1 MIPGAHVATARD
13 GRTLTFAEWG
23 DPAGFPVFSLHG
35 TPGSRFARHYDESVY
50 ADVGARVITYNRPGY
65 GESERHRG
73 RRIVDCA
80 DDVAA
85 LADTLGIDQFSV
97 LGGSGGAA
105 HALAVAARLP
115 DRVSR
120 ATCAVGLAPYD
131 AVDFDW
137 FEGMDAFNVRLFGL
151 ALQGE
156 DALVPEI
163 EREAAEALERVAI
176 DPAKFVGDEVKL
188 SEADRA
194 ELARTERHEVMRQSI
209 SEALRNGVWGW
220 VDDDLCF
227 ARPWGFDVAEIRVP
241 TQVVYGTSDVLVPPR
256 HGEWL
261 ASHIPG
267 ADAVINQDR
276 GHMPDPELVAERY
289 GWLVQPV

>member
-1 MIPGAHVATARD
+1 MVSGPQVATARD
-13 GRTLTFAEWG
+13 GRILTFAEWG

-35 TPGSRFARHYDESVY
+35 TPGSRFTRHYDESVY

-73 RRIVDCA
+73 RRVVDCVEDVRAIA
-80 DDVAA
+80 DHLRIERFA
-85 LADTLGIDQFSV
+85 V
-97 LGGSGGAA
+97 LGGSGGAP
-105 HALAVAARLP
+105 HALAVAALLP
-115 DRVSR
+115 NRVSR
-120 ATCAVGLAPYD
+120 ATCAVGPAPYD

-151 ALQGE
+151 ALEGE
-156 DALVPEI
+156 DALVPEL
-163 EREAAEALERVAI
+163 EREAAEALERFTR
-176 DPAKFVGDEVKL
+176 DPAKFIGDEVKL

-194 ELARTERHEVMRQSI
+194 ELARTERQEVMRQSVT
-209 SEALRNGVWGW
+209 EALRNGIWGW
-220 VDDDLCF
+220 VDDDLCL

-267 ADAVINQDR
+267 AATVINEDR
-276 GHMPDPELVAERY
+276 GHMPDPEGVAERY
-289 GWLVQPV
+289 GWLVAK